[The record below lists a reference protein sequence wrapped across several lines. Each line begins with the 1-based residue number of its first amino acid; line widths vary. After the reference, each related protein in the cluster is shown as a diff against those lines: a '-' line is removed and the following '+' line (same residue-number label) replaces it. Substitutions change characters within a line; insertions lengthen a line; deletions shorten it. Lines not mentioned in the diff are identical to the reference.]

1 MADLFKGFLDTIGDF
16 IITILNYLIAGI
28 GIVLGWI
35 VSIFPNSPFSKP
47 ATTPDLINVGWL
59 TWLLPFPTMIQHTI
73 LLATAVLT
81 YYGIRVL
88 ARWIKLVKS

>member
-1 MADLFKGFLDTIGDF
+1 MAEMFKGFLEAIGDF

-35 VSIFPNSPFSKP
+35 VSIFPDSPFSKP
-47 ATTPDLINVGWL
+47 VTPPDLINVGWI
-59 TWLLPFPTMIQHTI
+59 TWLLPFPTMIQHTL

-88 ARWIKLVKS
+88 ARWIKLVRS

>member
-1 MADLFKGFLDTIGDF
+1 MADLFGGFLDAIGDF
-16 IITILNYLIAGI
+16 IITILNYLITGI

-35 VSIFPNSPFSKP
+35 VSIFPNSPFQKP
-47 ATTPDLINVGWL
+47 TETPELINLGWI
-59 TWLLPFPTMIQHTI
+59 TWLLPFPTMIKHTL

-88 ARWIKLVKS
+88 ARWIKLVRS